1 MRIAV
6 LNKDFCKPDKCSP
19 FGEKPCI
26 KYCPRVRTGDK
37 TIVLSPD
44 EKSVII
50 TESLCSGEGI
60 CVKKCPFKAIT
71 IVNLPDPLADQISYR
86 YGQDQFSLFRMAI
99 PKKGKVLGI
108 IGQNG
113 IGKSTLLK
121 LLSNELKINFG
132 RFGDEEPDWKEIID
146 HFKGSELHQYFIE
159 LQEKKAKII
168 HKPQNITVIPKFVSG
183 KVVELLNKNDEENQ
197 LDHII
202 YNLNLTEILDRDI
215 SVLSGGELQRVAIAA
230 AYLKDGEIYLFDE
243 PSSYLDVSERINM
256 AKLIRTLSE
265 KDKTII
271 VVEHD
276 LAILDYLSDYV
287 SILYGQPGVYGI
299 ISHPQ
304 GVRVGI
310 NIYLNGYIKDENV
323 RFREDPIIFHERPP
337 QDSLF
342 DSGDVILS
350 YDDINISLG
359 NFQLKASG
367 SEIHAGEIIGI
378 LGPNGIGKTT
388 FINSLANV
396 VNTNINNS
404 NKDKESFEEEPRQK
418 LRVAIKPQYIKIDE
432 EGLVSDLI
440 TKIKLAPH
448 LSQSYKKR
456 LVNNLFLENIKERSL
471 SELSGGELQRIAI
484 AKCLSSEADIYLFDE
499 PSAFLDVEMRLQV
512 AQLLRKSIEE
522 LKKSGFVVEHD
533 IITQDFIADSILVF
547 EGHPGLE
554 GNALPPQN
562 LRDGFNTFLK
572 NMGITFRRDT
582 ITKRPRVNKI
592 GSNKD
597 IYQKRINEYYYIPK

>member
-44 EKSVII
+44 EKYVII

-60 CVKKCPFKAIT
+60 CIKKCPFNAIS
-71 IVNLPDPLADQISYR
+71 IVNLPDPLENQITYR

-99 PKKGKVLGI
+99 PKKGKVLGL

-113 IGKSTLLK
+113 IGKSTLLN
-121 LLSNELKINFG
+121 LLSNELTINFG
-132 RFGDEEPDWKEIID
+132 RFGDETPNWKEIIEY
-146 HFKGSELHQYFIE
+146 FKGSELHQYFIE
-159 LQEKKAKII
+159 LKEEKAKII

-183 KVVELLNKNDEENQ
+183 KVYDLLNRNDVGDQ
-197 LDHII
+197 LDQISEK
-202 YNLNLTEILDRDI
+202 LNLTEILDREI
-215 SVLSGGELQRVAIAA
+215 KVLSGGELQRVAIAA
-230 AYLKDGEIYLFDE
+230 AYLKNGDIYLFDE

-256 AKLIRTLSE
+256 AKIIRALSE
-265 KDKTII
+265 KNKTVI

-299 ISHPQ
+299 VSHPQ

-323 RFREDPIIFHERPP
+323 RFREAPIIFHERPP
-337 QDSLF
+337 QESLF
-342 DSGDVILS
+342 DSGDVVFS
-350 YDDINISLG
+350 YGDIETSLG
-359 NFQLKASG
+359 NFHLTGSG

-388 FINSLANV
+388 FINSIADV
-396 VNTNINNS
+396 INTES
-404 NKDKESFEEEPRQK
+404 KESDEKIEGNKEYDSQK
-418 LRVAIKPQYIKIDE
+418 LKVVIKSQYIKIEDE
-432 EGLVSDLI
+432 GFVFDLI
-440 TKIKLAPH
+440 KQIKLAPH

-456 LVNNLFLENIKERSL
+456 LINKLKLENIRERSF
-471 SELSGGELQRIAI
+471 SELSGGELQRVAI
-484 AKCLSSEADIYLFDE
+484 ARCLSEEADIYLLDE

-522 LKKSGFVVEHD
+522 LKKSSFVVEHD
-533 IITQDFIADSILVF
+533 IITQDFMADSILVF
-547 EGHPGLE
+547 EGIPGLE
-554 GNALPPQN
+554 GKATPPQN
-562 LRDGFNTFLK
+562 LRDGFNSFLK
-572 NMGITFRRDT
+572 IMEITFRRDPT
-582 ITKRPRVNKI
+582 TKRPRVNKL

>member
-6 LNKDFCKPDKCSP
+6 LNRDFCKPDKCSP

-44 EKSVII
+44 EKYVII

-60 CVKKCPFKAIT
+60 CVKKCPFDAIS
-71 IVNLPDPLADQISYR
+71 IVNLPDPLENQISYR
-86 YGQDQFSLFRMAI
+86 YGVDQFSLFRMAI
-99 PKKGKVLGI
+99 PKRGKVLGL

-121 LLSNELKINFG
+121 ILSNEIQINLG
-132 RFGDEEPDWKEIID
+132 RFGDETPNWKEIID
-146 HFKGSELHQYFIE
+146 HYKGSELHQYFMNLKENKMEIV
-159 LQEKKAKII
+159 
-168 HKPQNITVIPKFVSG
+168 HKPQNITIIPKFVSG
-183 KVVELLNKNDEENQ
+183 KVFDLLSKNNTEKRLEQ
-197 LDHII
+197 II
-202 YNLNLTEILDRDI
+202 EKLNLKEILDREI

-230 AYLKDGEIYLFDE
+230 AYLKNGDVYLFDE

-256 AKLIRTLSE
+256 AKLIRSLSE
-265 KDKTII
+265 EDKTII

-287 SILYGQPGVYGI
+287 SLLYGKPGVYGI
-299 ISHPQ
+299 VSHPQ

-323 RFREDPIIFHERPP
+323 RFREIPIIFHERPP
-337 QDSLF
+337 QESF
-342 DSGDVILS
+342 YDSGDVILS
-350 YDDINISLG
+350 YDDIETSLG
-359 NFQLKASG
+359 DFHLTISR

-388 FINSLANV
+388 FVNSIAKIV
-396 VNTNINNS
+396 E
-404 NKDKESFEEEPRQK
+404 KDDKELQDNK
-418 LRVAIKPQYIKIDE
+418 LADDNYKLKVSIKPQYIKME
-432 EGLVSDLI
+432 EMGLISDLI
-440 TKIKLAPH
+440 NEIKLAIH
-448 LSQSYKKR
+448 LSQSSKKR
-456 LVNNLFLENIKERSL
+456 LINSLNLENIRERKI
-471 SELSGGELQRIAI
+471 SELSVGELQRVAI
-484 AKCLSSEADIYLFDE
+484 AKCLLSEADIYLFDE

-522 LKKSGFVVEHD
+522 LKKASFVVEHD

-547 EGHPGLE
+547 EGTPGLR
-554 GNALPPQN
+554 GKALVPQN
-562 LRDGFNTFLK
+562 LRDGFNKFLK
-572 NMGITFRRDT
+572 IVGITFRRDS
-582 ITKRPRVNKI
+582 ITKRPRVNKV
-592 GSNKD
+592 GSKKD
-597 IYQKRINEYYYIPK
+597 TYQKKINEYYYIPK

>member
-44 EKSVII
+44 EKYVII

-60 CVKKCPFKAIT
+60 CIKKCPFNAIS
-71 IVNLPDPLADQISYR
+71 IVNLPDPLENQISYR

-99 PKKGKVLGI
+99 PKKGRVLGL

-121 LLSNELKINFG
+121 LLSNELKINLG
-132 RFGDEEPDWKEIID
+132 KFGDEAPEWKEIIE

-159 LQEKKAKII
+159 IRDSKIKI
-168 HKPQNITVIPKFVSG
+168 VHKPQNITVIPKFVSG
-183 KVVELLNKNDEENQ
+183 KVFDLLNKNDIGEQ
-197 LDHII
+197 LDQICAK
-202 YNLNLTEILDRDI
+202 LNLIEILEREI

-230 AYLKDGEIYLFDE
+230 AYLKDGDIYLFDE

-256 AKLIRTLSE
+256 AKLIRSLSE
-265 KDKTII
+265 KGKTII

-287 SILYGQPGVYGI
+287 SILYGQPSVYGI
-299 ISHPQ
+299 VSHPQ

-323 RFREDPIIFHERPP
+323 RFREEPITFHERPP
-337 QDSLF
+337 QESLF
-342 DSGDVILS
+342 DTGDIVFS
-350 YDDINISLG
+350 YDDIEISLG
-359 NFQLKASG
+359 NFHLTASG
-367 SEIHAGEIIGI
+367 SEIHAGELIGI
-378 LGPNGIGKTT
+378 LGANGIGKTT
-388 FINSLANV
+388 FINSLANKIHTD
-396 VNTNINNS
+396 NEEYNEKTEENNIENI
-404 NKDKESFEEEPRQK
+404 QK
-418 LRVAIKPQYIKIDE
+418 LKVIVKPQYIKIEE
-432 EGLVSDLI
+432 EGLVSKLI
-440 TKIKLAPH
+440 SQIKLAPH

-456 LVNNLFLENIKERSL
+456 LINNLNLENIKERSF
-471 SELSGGELQRIAI
+471 SELSGGELQRVAI
-484 AKCLSSEADIYLFDE
+484 AKCLSTEADIYLLDE

-547 EGHPGLE
+547 DGTPGLE

-562 LRDGFNTFLK
+562 LRDGFNTFLRM
-572 NMGITFRRDT
+572 MGITFRRDT
-582 ITKRPRVNKI
+582 ITKRPRVNKL

>member
-44 EKSVII
+44 EKYVVI

-60 CVKKCPFKAIT
+60 CIKKCPFKAIS
-71 IVNLPDPLADQISYR
+71 IVNLPDPLQDQISYR
-86 YGQDQFSLFRMAI
+86 YGKDQFSLFRMAI
-99 PKKGKVLGI
+99 PKKGSVLGI

-132 RFGDEEPDWKEIID
+132 RFDEEIPDWREIIE
-146 HFKGSELHQYFIE
+146 HYKGSELHQYFIE
-159 LQEKKAKII
+159 LNESKAKIV

-183 KVVELLNKNDEENQ
+183 KVIDLLNKNDIGNQ
-197 LDHII
+197 LDQISEK
-202 YNLNLTEILDRDI
+202 LNLTEILDREI

-230 AYLKDGEIYLFDE
+230 AYLKDGDIYLFDE

-256 AKLIRTLSE
+256 AKLIRTLS
-265 KDKTII
+265 KNNKTII

-299 ISHPQ
+299 VSHPQ

-323 RFREDPIIFHERPP
+323 RFREEPIIFHERPP
-337 QDSLF
+337 QESLF
-342 DSGDVILS
+342 DSGDVIFS
-350 YDDINISLG
+350 YDDIDITLG
-359 NFQLKASG
+359 NFHLVASG
-367 SEIHAGEIIGI
+367 SEIHAGEIIGV

-388 FINSLANV
+388 FINSVSNL
-396 VNTNINNS
+396 VNSGINE
-404 NKDKESFEEEPRQK
+404 DKEENYEK
-418 LRVAIKPQYIKIDE
+418 LKVVIKPQYIKIDE

-440 TKIKLAPH
+440 TNIKLAPH

-456 LVNNLFLENIKERSL
+456 LINNLNLENIAERKL
-471 SELSGGELQRIAI
+471 SELSGGELQRISI
-484 AKCLSSEADIYLFDE
+484 AKCLSTDADIYLLDE
-499 PSAFLDVEMRLQV
+499 PSAFLDVEMRLQI

-547 EGHPGLE
+547 EGVPGLN
-554 GNALPPQN
+554 GKALPPQN

-572 NMGITFRRDT
+572 MMGITFRRDST
-582 ITKRPRVNKI
+582 TKRPRVNKA

-597 IYQKRINEYYYIPK
+597 KYQKKINEYYYIPK

>member
-6 LNKDFCKPDKCSP
+6 LNRDFCKPDKCSP

-26 KYCPRVRTGDK
+26 KYCPRVRTGDN
-37 TIVLSPD
+37 TIVLSLD
-44 EKSVII
+44 KKFVII

-60 CVKKCPFKAIT
+60 CVKKCPFNAIS
-71 IVNLPDPLADQISYR
+71 IVNLPDPLENQISYR
-86 YGQDQFSLFRMAI
+86 YGPDQFSLFRMAI

-121 LLSNELKINFG
+121 LLSNELRINFG
-132 RFGDEEPDWKEIID
+132 RFGNDTPDWKEIIE

-159 LQEKKAKII
+159 LKEEKVKII

-183 KVVELLNKNDEENQ
+183 KVIDLLDKNDEGNQ
-197 LDHII
+197 LEKITES
-202 YNLNLTEILDRDI
+202 LNLVEILERDI
-215 SVLSGGELQRVAIAA
+215 SVLSGGELQRVAIGA
-230 AYLKDGEIYLFDE
+230 AYLKDADIYLFDE
-243 PSSYLDVSERINM
+243 PTSYLDVSERINM
-256 AKLIRTLSE
+256 AKLIRSLSE
-265 KDKTII
+265 DGKTII

-342 DSGDVILS
+342 DSGDVVFS
-350 YDDINISLG
+350 YDDINIALG
-359 NFQLKASG
+359 SFHLNALG

-388 FINSLANV
+388 FINSIADM
-396 VNTNINNS
+396 VNTN
-404 NKDKESFEEEPRQK
+404 NKKPNKVNKISHQEKTQK
-418 LRVAIKPQYIKIDE
+418 LVVVIKPQYIKIDE
-432 EGLVSDLI
+432 DGLVSDLI
-440 TKIKLAPH
+440 TKIKLAPY

-456 LVNNLFLENIKERSL
+456 LINSLSLENIKERNL

-547 EGHPGLE
+547 EGLPGLE
-554 GNALPPQN
+554 GSALPPQN
-562 LRDGFNTFLK
+562 LRDGFNAFLK
-572 NMGITFRRDT
+572 NMGITFRRDS

-597 IYQKRINEYYYIPK
+597 VYQKRINEYYYIPK